1 MLRTVA
7 RLHRYNRAEPSN
19 AGCRA
24 AVKTCNRRP
33 AACRRVAPPDQSEN
47 TCDPARGAEV
57 SRFAHRSTRSYQ
69 RASGI
74 SRGPA
79 KNEGR
84 RERTDKAF
92 VPPEA
97 FHHDARRYVA
107 AGRANRRRLRDWLLR
122 RICQRNL
129 QLVPHSMRLHYQLS
143 LYLLS
148 GRQAMFPC
156 TADWRLEQVD
166 DFASGHSTI
175 VQRQQT
181 IFRGLDYFL
190 DVNPRQPHFP

>member
-1 MLRTVA
+1 MKVA
-7 RLHRYNRAEPSN
+7 R
-19 AGCRA
+19 
-24 AVKTCNRRP
+24 
-33 AACRRVAPPDQSEN
+33 
-47 TCDPARGAEV
+47 
-57 SRFAHRSTRSYQ
+57 
-69 RASGI
+69 I
-74 SRGPA
+74 
-79 KNEGR
+79 
-84 RERTDKAF
+84 TDKAF

-166 DFASGHSTI
+166 DFA
-175 VQRQQT
+175 
-181 IFRGLDYFL
+181 FDYFL

>member
-1 MLRTVA
+1 MKVA
-7 RLHRYNRAEPSN
+7 R
-19 AGCRA
+19 
-24 AVKTCNRRP
+24 T
-33 AACRRVAPPDQSEN
+33 
-47 TCDPARGAEV
+47 
-57 SRFAHRSTRSYQ
+57 
-69 RASGI
+69 
-74 SRGPA
+74 
-79 KNEGR
+79 
-84 RERTDKAF
+84 TDKAF

-156 TADWRLEQVD
+156 TAGDWRLEQVD
-166 DFASGHSTI
+166 DFA
-175 VQRQQT
+175 
-181 IFRGLDYFL
+181 FDYFL